1 MPPRSATLSI
11 MIKAA
16 EKAARGLKR
25 DFGEVENLQ
34 VSKKGPGDFVSI
46 SDKNAE
52 ETIKTELL
60 KARPD
65 FAFYGEESGNGGNEK
80 ALDRFIVDPID
91 GTTNFLH
98 GIPHWSISIAYESRG
113 EISSALV
120 YDPIKDEMFFA
131 EKGSGA
137 YLNSRRLRVS
147 SRKQLEA
154 ASIATGIVPN
164 DKDAM
169 ALWSRQHEIMLPA
182 CGGIRR
188 FGGAAL
194 DMAYVAAGRHEG
206 YWENITHPYDVA
218 AGWLIVKEA
227 GGIVTRIDGRAY
239 KLGSHDILASNDAL
253 HTTLVKKLKEA
264 NATADSKPRKAA
276 G

>member
-1 MPPRSATLSI
+1 MAARSPTLTV

-16 EKAARGLKR
+16 EKAAKALKR
-25 DFGEVENLQ
+25 DFGEVEHLQ

-46 SDKNAE
+46 ADKKAE
-52 ETIKTELL
+52 DTLKTELL

-65 FAFYGEESGNGGNEK
+65 FGFYGEETGNGGNTK
-80 ALDRFIVDPID
+80 AVDRFIVDPID

-98 GIPHWSISIAYESRG
+98 GIPHWCISIAWESRA
-113 EISSALV
+113 EIVSALV

-147 SRKQLEA
+147 SRRSLEIA
-154 ASIATGIVPN
+154 NIATGVVPAYPETLDLWN
-164 DKDAM
+164 AQNK
-169 ALWSRQHEIMLPA
+169 ALLPVV
-182 CGGIRR
+182 GGIRR
-188 FGGAAL
+188 FGSGAL
-194 DMAYVAAGRHEG
+194 DMCYVAAGRYEG
-206 YWENITHPYDVA
+206 YWENMVHPYDVA

-227 GGIVTRIDGRAY
+227 GGIVTRVNGSKYA
-239 KLGSHDILASNDAL
+239 LGSHDILAASDAM
-253 HTTLVKKLKEA
+253 HTPILKKLREVAAASDKA
-264 NATADSKPRKAA
+264 RKA